1 VPCTALEPGGMAAS
15 RFLTGIVGAIACATF
30 FVAPASSSPPPGLT
44 TYGRVIWHVDAL
56 LHDTFGQRRVWVNP
70 TGNAVSA
77 PRAFSTRFISESG
90 SRRYIFTFANARHS
104 AFRTATPP
112 RPPKAHIGAAGW
124 AIPLMLKRS
133 YISCGNGTWLYEHGG
148 SGPANWELFCGR

>member
-1 VPCTALEPGGMAAS
+1 MAVS
-15 RFLTGIVGAIACATF
+15 RSLTGIAGAIACATF

-104 AFRTATPP
+104 AFGLQP
-112 RPPKAHIGAAGW
+112 RPAH
-124 AIPLMLKRS
+124 LKR
-133 YISCGNGTWLYEHGG
+133 TLG
-148 SGPANWELFCGR
+148 SQAGRF